1 MELRAAFIK
10 RVSEPLVLLTRR
22 MVRVHVVL
30 GRYNGTVVAWAR
42 H

>member
-1 MELRAAFIK
+1 MELRAAFE
-10 RVSEPLVLLTRR
+10 RVSKPLVLLTRR